1 MAAGGKKKG
10 SKKEKDATRNRA
22 RARRINEAAIDSVV
36 GDEPPK
42 SAAEESRR
50 ARGRSRETIN
60 SDSFLSN
67 LRDLNKSEKAR
78 AARENRDPDFL
89 YKPSKLLRPEYNQE
103 LGYKKGGKVRGC
115 GVAQRGLTKGRMV

>member
-1 MAAGGKKKG
+1 MAAGGKKKDRQTYTQMLNMA
-10 SKKEKDATRNRA
+10 K
-22 RARRINEAAIDSVV
+22 ARRANESMVDSVV
-36 GDEPPK
+36 GDEPPN

-60 SDSFLSN
+60 SDSFLST

-78 AARENRDPDFL
+78 ALRENRDPDFL

-115 GVAQRGLTKGRMV
+115 GIAQRGLTKGKMR

>member
-1 MAAGGKKKG
+1 MAAGGKKKDRQTY
-10 SKKEKDATRNRA
+10 KQMLNMDK
-22 RARRINEAAIDSVV
+22 ARRANESMVDSVV

-60 SDSFLSN
+60 SDSFLST
-67 LRDLNKSEKAR
+67 LKDLNKSEKAR
-78 AARENRDPDFL
+78 ALRENRDPDFL
-89 YKPSKLLRPEYNQE
+89 YNPSKLLRPEYNQE

>member
-1 MAAGGKKKG
+1 MAAGGKKKDRQTYTQMLNM
-10 SKKEKDATRNRA
+10 EK
-22 RARRINEAAIDSVV
+22 ARRANESMVDSVV
-36 GDEPPK
+36 GDEPPN

-60 SDSFLSN
+60 SDSFLST

-78 AARENRDPDFL
+78 ALRENRDPDFL
-89 YKPSKLLRPEYNQE
+89 YKPRKLLGREYNQE

-115 GVAQRGLTKGRMV
+115 GIAQRGLTKGKMR